1 MRTFLILALAFLT
14 FASPALAAQGN
25 TLGGS
30 ANTNNTTGS
39 SLGGSSNTMT
49 VQGDRDL
56 INPLGED
63 ASLEGLLEDIIA
75 IFIRIGTLVI
85 ITMIIYIGF
94 LFVAAQ
100 GAPEKISNARNMLLW
115 TLIGGLILL
124 GAQAIATGIRETV
137 EDISGKPT
145 TQQTTNFIP

>member
-1 MRTFLILALAFLT
+1 MKNFFFSLLLVTFVVTPVFAF
-14 FASPALAAQGN
+14 AQPVINHGELN
-25 TLGGS
+25 QPN
-30 ANTNNTTGS
+30 AVTNYGQLNPVQTGDQ
-39 SLGGSSNTMT
+39 N
-49 VQGDRDL
+49 L

-63 ASLEGLLEDIIA
+63 ATLEGFLESIIRL
-75 IFIRIGTLVI
+75 FIRIGTLVI

-124 GAQAIATGIRETV
+124 GAQAIAIGIQATV
-137 EDISGKPT
+137 EDISGKPST
-145 TQQTTNFIP
+145 VQQPVNRLQ